1 VTSLARAEW
10 LRLRKRTSLLVIVL
24 AVPLLAAF
32 FFLAGFASISDQAP
46 FDPAATRARLIAEG
60 YGQGLPPD
68 EAEQQLQDAIN
79 NERSQWESTE
89 AGLNL
94 QRERF
99 SFPQGIVTTL
109 ASSAIVAFALI
120 LLTATTIGDE
130 FGWGTIRTSLL
141 ASSRRRSFLAV
152 RLGALALAAAAIL
165 VLLVLLGGILPLL
178 LGVAGARP
186 PVTTAVDGGA
196 LGVAVIG
203 QLVVSLTVIAF
214 GALVTVLLRS
224 GSLTLVAMLGYVAV
238 EAAILTLLIRFEPFQ
253 ERARLGWLL
262 DALPVRGIST
272 LTNTTMRAASGLPNF
287 PGETVDRSLEPA
299 IVPIVALIAWAALF
313 AAIAFRRF
321 QRMDI
326 VE

>member
-1 VTSLARAEW
+1 VTSLVRAEW

-24 AVPLLAAF
+24 AVPLLGAF
-32 FFLAGFASISDQAP
+32 FFLAGFASISEQPP

-68 EAEQQLQDAIN
+68 QAEQLIQDSVNA
-79 NERSQWESTE
+79 ERSQWESDE
-89 AGLNL
+89 ARFDL
-94 QRERF
+94 QRQRF
-99 SFPQGIVTTL
+99 AFPQGIVTTL
-109 ASSAIVAFALI
+109 ASSAMLSFALI
-120 LLTATTIGDE
+120 LLTATTLGDE

-152 RLGALALAAAAIL
+152 RLGALALAAAGIL
-165 VLLVLLGGILPLL
+165 ILLVVLGAILPLL
-178 LGVAGARP
+178 LGAVGARLP
-186 PVTTAVDGGA
+186 ATTAVDGGA

-203 QLVVSLTVIAF
+203 QLVASLAIIAF
-214 GALVTVLLRS
+214 AALVTVLLRS
-224 GSLTLVAMLGYVAV
+224 GSLTLVAMLVYVAI

-253 ERARLGWLL
+253 DKANLAWLL

-272 LTNTTMRAASGLPNF
+272 LTNTTLRAASGLASF

-299 IVPIVALIAWAALF
+299 IVPIVALIAWTALF
-313 AAIAFRRF
+313 AAVAFRRF

>member
-1 VTSLARAEW
+1 MTSLVRAVW
-10 LRLRKRTSLLVIVL
+10 LRLRKRISLQVIVL
-24 AVPLLAAF
+24 AVPLLGAF
-32 FFLAGFASISDQAP
+32 FFLAGFASISEQPP
-46 FDPAATRARLIAEG
+46 FDPAATRARLIADG
-60 YGQGLPPD
+60 YAQGLPPD
-68 EAEQQLQDAIN
+68 QAEQFIQESVNA
-79 NERSQWESTE
+79 ERSQWESTE

-99 SFPQGIVTTL
+99 AFPQGIVTTL
-109 ASSAIVAFALI
+109 ASSAILSFALI
-120 LLTATTIGDE
+120 LLTATTLGDE

-165 VLLVLLGGILPLL
+165 VLLVLLGAMLPLL
-178 LGVAGARP
+178 LGAAGARL

-203 QLVVSLTVIAF
+203 QLVTSLAVIGFA
-214 GALVTVLLRS
+214 ALVTVLLRS
-224 GSLTLVAMLGYVAV
+224 GSLTLVAVLVYVAV
-238 EAAILTLLIRFEPFQ
+238 EAAILTLLIRLEPFQ
-253 ERARLGWLL
+253 NRADLGWLL
-262 DALPVRGIST
+262 DAFPVRGIST
-272 LTNTTMRAASGLPNF
+272 LTNTTLRAASGLPNF

-299 IVPIVALIAWAALF
+299 IVPLVALIAWAGLF
-313 AAIAFRRF
+313 AALAFRRF